1 MSRTHKVEVALCA
14 LLVAFAGRPAHAADA
29 GDSEPWDELP
39 AAPAV
44 PQAAPVELEGAAAPD
59 MVSLRLVSDSRDVT
73 MSIYTPD
80 RKLVKACSVACTVSL
95 EKGRYLIG
103 TRVSGDE
110 QETFRGLRLNE
121 SKELRV
127 APGNKSVS
135 NFGLGL
141 GIVGGAL
148 LVGGFTTVFVSG
160 GSHSSPGNQDALTAG
175 AIAMLAGI
183 PCSAVGW
190 PLFGGYRRPSFDELP
205 ASAELEA
212 PHRESA
218 EAHIADSSGPTW
230 GMSYGWSF

>member
-1 MSRTHKVEVALCA
+1 MSRAHKLEVALCA
-14 LLVAFAGRPAHAADA
+14 LLVAFAGRPAHAADV

-39 AAPAV
+39 AAPAM
-44 PQAAPVELEGAAAPD
+44 PEGAAAEPE
-59 MVSLRLVSDSRDVT
+59 MVSLRLVSDARDVT

-95 EKGRYLIG
+95 ERGRYLIG
-103 TRVSGDE
+103 TRISGDDA
-110 QETFRGLRLNE
+110 ETFRGLRLNE

-148 LVGGFTTVFVSG
+148 LVGGFATVFVSG

-205 ASAELEA
+205 ASAALES
-212 PHRESA
+212 PHREST
-218 EAHIADSSGPTW
+218 EAQLADSAGPTW